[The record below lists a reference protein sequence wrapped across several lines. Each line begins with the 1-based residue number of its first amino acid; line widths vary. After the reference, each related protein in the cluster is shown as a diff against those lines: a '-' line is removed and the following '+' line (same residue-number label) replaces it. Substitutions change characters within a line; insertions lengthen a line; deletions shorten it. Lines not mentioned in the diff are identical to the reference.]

1 MELSGLRRLSSAV
14 RSALRG
20 LRATPIIFLA
30 SAGTLTAGLLLL
42 AVYLLVLQN
51 MSSVLENVGDDLKL
65 VAFFPVDAAPAEGE
79 REKILKRVR
88 KLEWVTSASYVSA
101 DEALERLRKALGTEA
116 DLLEGVERNPLPAS
130 VEIFPKANGRSTSSM
145 SRLADEL
152 SEIEAFEEVRYG
164 VEWVEGYTRALQAV
178 EWVGIFLGA
187 FLLLVLGSIVAGT
200 VRLGLHARENEI
212 RIQRLVGA
220 GTLFVRLPFYIEG
233 MLQGG
238 VAAALAVVVLYG
250 LFALGLPML
259 GEPLRFLLGNAEPQF
274 LGAGQ
279 VGLLG
284 LLGIGL
290 GVGGAAVSLI
300 QMDDAT

>member
-1 MELSGLRRLSSAV
+1 M
-14 RSALRG
+14 RG
-20 LRATPIIFLA
+20 LRATPLIFLA
-30 SAGTLTAGLLLL
+30 SVGTLTAGLLLL

-51 MSSVLENVGDDLKL
+51 MSSVLDGVGNDLKL
-65 VAFFPVDAAPAEGE
+65 VAFFRVDDAPVDGE
-79 REKILKRVR
+79 REKILNRVR

-101 DEALERLRKALGTEA
+101 DQALERLRKALGAEA
-116 DLLEGVERNPLPAS
+116 DLLEGIERTPLPAS
-130 VEIFPKANGRSTSSM
+130 VEIFPESNGRTASSM
-145 SRLADEL
+145 RRLADEL
-152 SEIEAFEEVRYG
+152 SEIGVFEEVRYG

-187 FLLLVLGSIVAGT
+187 FLLLVLGAIVAGT
-200 VRLGLHARENEI
+200 VRLGLHAREEEI

-233 MLQGG
+233 MVQGG

-250 LFALGLPML
+250 LFAVGLPMV

-274 LGAGQ
+274 LGTGQ
-279 VGLLG
+279 VLLLG
-284 LLGIGL
+284 LLGVGL